1 MEILPVVK
9 LIEQDLEPLE
19 AENDS
24 ASEGSPRQDIQVDQ
38 KALGREVD
46 KPQESS
52 ARSTEGTSGN
62 EVLPEVKKGK
72 PTLHEEDI
80 FTTEEKPKETKTK
93 TRKPRKPM
101 TEAQKENLKKA
112 REKAL
117 AVRRAK
123 AEEKKEIKV
132 LKEKKKKK
140 EIQQLRDEVEDT
152 PKKAVS
158 SEAHLRS
165 TTPLP
170 TTLQSLDPELIRK
183 LQQDAIEGY
192 DKIRKERKAKKKQ
205 EQETQNRNT
214 TNMNR
219 INNALNPPKSV
230 KYGDAGFFSHLF

>member
-9 LIEQDLEPLE
+9 LIEQDLDPLAE
-19 AENDS
+19 GTCGEEENDS
-24 ASEGSPRQDIQVDQ
+24 ASESGEIQVQ
-38 KALGREVD
+38 EVED
-46 KPQESS
+46 K
-52 ARSTEGTSGN
+52 STVD
-62 EVLPEVKKGK
+62 VLPEVKKGK

-80 FTTEEKPKETKTK
+80 FALEEKPKKETK

-152 PKKAVS
+152 PKKAMS

-165 TTPLP
+165 TMPLP
-170 TTLQSLDPELIRK
+170 TTLQNLDPELIRK

-192 DKIRKERKAKKKQ
+192 DKLRKERKAKKKQ
-205 EQETQNRNT
+205 EQETHNRNT
-214 TNMNR
+214 INMNR

>member
-9 LIEQDLEPLE
+9 LIEEDLEPLE
-19 AENDS
+19 DENDS
-24 ASEGSPRQDIQVDQ
+24 DGEAQSEPKALSGRKEDIQVEEVEDKS
-38 KALGREVD
+38 KAGED
-46 KPQESS
+46 
-52 ARSTEGTSGN
+52 
-62 EVLPEVKKGK
+62 VLPEVKKGK

-80 FTTEEKPKETKTK
+80 FALEEKPKKETK

-123 AEEKKEIKV
+123 AQEKKEIKE

-140 EIQQLRDEVEDT
+140 DIQQLRDEVEDK

-158 SEAHLRS
+158 NIQPS
-165 TTPLP
+165 
-170 TTLQSLDPELIRK
+170 TLQSLDPELIRK

-205 EQETQNRNT
+205 EQEAHNRNT
-214 TNMNR
+214 ANMNR

>member
-9 LIEQDLEPLE
+9 LIEQDLDPLAE
-19 AENDS
+19 GTCGEEENDS
-24 ASEGSPRQDIQVDQ
+24 ASESGEIQVQ
-38 KALGREVD
+38 EVED
-46 KPQESS
+46 KSIVD
-52 ARSTEGTSGN
+52 
-62 EVLPEVKKGK
+62 VLPEVKKGK

-80 FTTEEKPKETKTK
+80 FALEEKPKKETKPEASNAK

-158 SEAHLRS
+158 M
-165 TTPLP
+165 PLP

-192 DKIRKERKAKKKQ
+192 DKLRKERKAKKKQ
-205 EQETQNRNT
+205 EQETHNRNT